1 MPSPCSSSHDLP
13 SSLYLPPIST
23 QVHSMQCTQKIIC
36 GSLEGD
42 GDGGVDCDCPSTSAL
57 GFLAS
62 QTLTASIDKIL
73 SALCNKSL

>member
-1 MPSPCSSSHDLP
+1 
-13 SSLYLPPIST
+13 
-23 QVHSMQCTQKIIC
+23 MQCTQKIIC